1 MDKAM
6 RILRKPV
13 TTENTLELQPKH
25 ITVDFGFVSKLN
37 KMLSQS
43 HSYEIVIPSMY
54 HITS

>member
-1 MDKAM
+1 M